1 MTDVRAETVT
11 SEQEQGIDDTDEM
24 SMTEASMRQVF
35 MLFDKDESGTISTD
49 ELKSVFK
56 SLGQNPNM
64 AELQAM
70 ISEVD
75 SDGNGEIDF
84 HEFSAMMAKYMK
96 SSDDDYIE
104 QVKEAFKIMDMDQ
117 NGFIEPQE
125 LKEVMTRFGQRLS
138 DVDVEDMIREADM
151 DGDGRVNF
159 DEFEVL
165 MMNSKEQLAL

>member
-75 SDGNGEIDF
+75 SDGKNGTLRDRILGQEDRR
-84 HEFSAMMAKYMK
+84 
-96 SSDDDYIE
+96 
-104 QVKEAFKIMDMDQ
+104 DMT
-117 NGFIEPQE
+117 E
-125 LKEVMTRFGQRLS
+125 RFYPL
-138 DVDVEDMIREADM
+138 D
-151 DGDGRVNF
+151 
-159 DEFEVL
+159 L
-165 MMNSKEQLAL
+165 LP